1 MKCLLILL
9 KQNGSTLTIQ
19 NGGSVVIKN
28 DFEVKLGGQL
38 IIQ

>member
-1 MKCLLILL
+1 MVVK
-9 KQNGSTLTIQ
+9 NGSTLTIQ

-28 DFEVKLGGQL
+28 DIEVKLGGQL